1 MQKMTKCFLI
11 IFFLSNISAIA
22 HSKLFASFKV
32 YSSAMKNREKEP
44 FGVIWVIN
52 VFFIFEQKQVQS
64 L

>member
-32 YSSAMKNREKEP
+32 YSQISIFKNPTKWYANLIGE
-44 FGVIWVIN
+44 II
-52 VFFIFEQKQVQS
+52 
-64 L
+64 